1 MKPIRFGVMGC
12 SSFAQR
18 AMIPAILASQ
28 RSELAAVASRQ
39 GGKAGKFAQSFGCDA
54 ITGYEDLLK
63 REDIDAV
70 YMPLPTGLH
79 QEWVSKALQAG
90 KHLLVEKSFA
100 PDLASARSMV
110 DLARSSNL
118 LVLENFLFP
127 HHSQHTWICEQL
139 SSGVLGELK
148 LFRTTFG
155 FPPLDPQ
162 NFRYRKEL
170 GGGALLD
177 AGAYVL
183 KASQVFLGETLRVR
197 GASLR
202 HEASSEVDIYGDVLL
217 ESAEGVVV
225 QASFG
230 FNYFYQCNYEFLGT
244 RGKLTMDR
252 AYTPPPGFRPT
263 ARLECQDN
271 TQIITLPADNHYL
284 NMIDHFAGLVSERR
298 DPSPQL
304 EAILRQATYLE
315 EVRNG
320 ASPQPPAP
328 SQE

>member
-1 MKPIRFGVMGC
+1 MKPLRFGVMGC

-18 AMIPAILASQ
+18 AMIPAILASKG
-28 RSELAAVASRQ
+28 SVLAAVASRQ
-39 GGKAGKFAQSFGCDA
+39 SEKAVEFAQRFGCDA
-54 ITGYEDLLK
+54 VTGYEELLK
-63 REDIDAV
+63 REDIAAI

-79 QEWVSKALQAG
+79 QEWVSKTLQAG

-100 PDLASARSMV
+100 TDLASAKSMV
-110 DLARSSNL
+110 DLARSNDL
-118 LVLENFLFP
+118 IVLENFLFP
-127 HHSQHTWICEQL
+127 HHSQHAWICEQL

-155 FPPLDPQ
+155 FPPMQPQ
-162 NFRYRKEL
+162 NFRYQKEL

-183 KASQVFLGETLRVR
+183 KSSQVFLGDTLRVC

-202 HEASSEVDIYGDVLL
+202 YDTSFDVDTYGDVML

-244 RGKLTMDR
+244 RGKLTVDR

-263 ARLECQDN
+263 VHLECQDK
-271 TQIITLPADNHYL
+271 TQMITLPADNHYT
-284 NMIDHFAGLVSERR
+284 NMVDYFVSLVAKEE
-298 DPSPQL
+298 DPSPHL
-304 EAILRQATYLE
+304 DAILRQATYLE
-315 EVRNG
+315 EVRNC
-320 ASPQPPAP
+320 AL
-328 SQE
+328 SQTNL